1 MTTSP
6 DPSLHWCRVVMNRET
21 LKFVQSLP
29 CTGIDVF
36 EISGDGWN
44 DQRFGF
50 RTYRNAY
57 YPEHDICNAPVG
69 SEICDLV
76 ILEQVLEHVRF
87 PDRAL
92 RHSLQMLR
100 PGGWVLV
107 TTPFLLRFHPQPL
120 DLYRWTAD
128 GLKVLLEEAGFQ
140 DVVTDSWG
148 NRDCLFADMTPGPD
162 WTYFDPERHSL
173 ANEPQFPIV
182 VWGYARKPIR

>member
-1 MTTSP
+1 
-6 DPSLHWCRVVMNRET
+6 
-21 LKFVQSLP
+21 
-29 CTGIDVF
+29 
-36 EISGDGWN
+36 
-44 DQRFGF
+44 
-50 RTYRNAY
+50 
-57 YPEHDICNAPVG
+57 
-69 SEICDLV
+69 
-76 ILEQVLEHVRF
+76 
-87 PDRAL
+87 
-92 RHSLQMLR
+92 
-100 PGGWVLV
+100 
-107 TTPFLLRFHPQPL
+107 L